1 MLVYGIIMN
10 KEEYERFLLLPIAN
24 YQSLFKNKIEHFPY
38 KENHFVGFSLNKMLI
53 NPQVE
58 FHDLSCLINKYM
70 NKSCAMHDLK

>member
-10 KEEYERFLLLPIAN
+10 KEEYERFLLLQVAD
-24 YQSLFKNKIEHFPY
+24 YQLLFKNKIEYLPY
-38 KENHFVGFSLNKMLI
+38 KENHFIGFSLNKMLI

-58 FHDLSCLINKYM
+58 FHDLSCLINKYL

>member
-1 MLVYGIIMN
+1 MLVYGIMIN
-10 KEEYERFLLLPIAN
+10 KEEYERFILLPVAD

-38 KENHFVGFSLNKMLI
+38 KNNYFVGFILNKMLI

-58 FHDLSCLINKYM
+58 FHYLSCLINKYL